1 MQEQLSAPT
10 VHATGSGEIAEPPLC
25 VDLDGTLL
33 RTDMLAETFVAALK
47 RNAETVVLAPWW
59 LLRGRPA
66 LKAQLAARADVDVA
80 TLPYN
85 GPLVERLRAEH
96 QRGRQIYLA
105 TASHVD
111 VATRIADYLG
121 VFTGVIATHGDQNL
135 KGEVKARALVER
147 FGDKG
152 YDYVGEDRHDVP
164 AWRHAREAIVAKPP
178 AAKGWPALR
187 AVRAY
192 QWTKNLLVFVPL
204 LAAHRLDMAAL
215 WAATLAFV
223 AFSLAASAIYLG
235 NDLLDLQD
243 DRRHPGKKHRALAAG
258 DAPLAAGLLLA
269 PLLLADAAA
278 ICWQLPA
285 GFGQLILAYV
295 VVNAASSAELKKVPV
310 LDVLILGGLYTMRV
324 LAGAAAIDVPV
335 SHWML
340 GLCLF
345 MFLSIA
351 LAKRY
356 VELEGA
362 AREEREVGGRGYV
375 IGDMPVLL
383 ALGIASGCLSVLI
396 FALYIT
402 SPQVTV
408 LYRRPELL
416 WFAVPVMQYWVAR
429 VWLLARR
436 GQLHDDPLLFA
447 LRDIPSYVVAGLV
460 GLAIA
465 AAA

>member
-1 MQEQLSAPT
+1 MYAPDSRET
-10 VHATGSGEIAEPPLC
+10 SEPPLC
-25 VDLDGTLL
+25 VDLDGTLV
-33 RTDMLAETFVAALK
+33 RTDMLVETFVAAVK
-47 RNAETVVLAPWW
+47 RSPVGALFASLSLV
-59 LLRGRPA
+59 RGRPSFKAA
-66 LKAQLAARADVDVA
+66 LAERGDVDVA

-85 GPLVERLRAEH
+85 EPLVTRLRDEH
-96 QRGRQIYLA
+96 RRGRAIYLA
-105 TASHVD
+105 TASHET
-111 VATRIADYLG
+111 VANRIAAHLG
-121 VFTGVIATHGDQNL
+121 CFSGVIATHGDENL
-135 KGEVKARALVER
+135 KGESKARVLVER
-147 FGDKG
+147 FGEKG

-164 AWRHAREAIVAKPP
+164 AWRHAREAIVSRPP
-178 AAKGWPALR
+178 GSRAWPILR

-204 LAAHRLDMAAL
+204 LAAHRMDTAAFGAAAL
-215 WAATLAFV
+215 AWL

-243 DRRHPGKKHRALAAG
+243 DRRHPGKRHRALAAG
-258 DAPLAAGLLLA
+258 DLPLAAALLLA
-269 PLLLADAAA
+269 PLLLAGAAA
-278 ICWQLPA
+278 ICALLPL
-285 GFGQLILAYV
+285 GFGQLIAAYV
-295 VVNAASSAELKKVPV
+295 VVNVAYSTELKRVPV
-310 LDVLILGGLYTMRV
+310 LDVLILGGLYTMRI

-340 GLCLF
+340 AFSLF

-351 LAKRY
+351 LVKRY
-356 VELEGA
+356 VELDGA
-362 AREEREVGGRGYV
+362 AREARVVGGRGYV
-375 IGDMPVLL
+375 PGDAPVLL
-383 ALGIASGCLSVLI
+383 ALGVASGCLSVLI

-436 GQLHDDPLLFA
+436 GELHDDPLIFA
-447 LRDIPSYVVAGLV
+447 LHDIPSYAVAGLL